1 MELMFSGLDTIR
13 TEDKTVCFVHP
24 TNPEQYAKKRQD
36 MPGKFQKI
44 HKEWAKFDQPIL
56 RFKNNIKAG
65 RKRTYNLSIWLGSKK
80 PTKTI
85 LDACKL
91 EWEEERENGGL
102 VKFSY
107 KRMQSLH
114 TSQNLMLIGV
124 PTEVEAEGLQMKMQE
139 KME

>member
-36 MPGKFQKI
+36 MLGKFKKI

-56 RFKNNIKAG
+56 RFKNDIKAG
-65 RKRTYNLSIWLGSKK
+65 RKCTYSLSIWLGSKK

-85 LDACKL
+85 PATATSSLRAP
-91 EWEEERENGGL
+91 REL
-102 VKFSY
+102 PDSITRVS
-107 KRMQSLH
+107 RRC
-114 TSQNLMLIGV
+114 
-124 PTEVEAEGLQMKMQE
+124 
-139 KME
+139 